1 MPESLFI
8 YKDVTISDKDWNT
21 KRFDKET
28 ADKIAAKIKGSEVQ
42 YRPADP
48 YYGEKFGQ
56 VGQRNEGYVVLAKY
70 GYVTRISDDLL
81 KEIQDAK

>member
-1 MPESLFI
+1 MPESLLI
-8 YKDVTISDKDWNT
+8 YKDVTISDRDWNT

-28 ADKIAAKIKGSEVQ
+28 AEKVASRIYGEVQ

-48 YYGEKFGQ
+48 YYGQKFGQ

-70 GYVTRISDDLL
+70 GYVTRISDNFL

>member
-1 MPESLFI
+1 MGASLFI

-28 ADKIAAKIKGSEVQ
+28 AEKIAAKIKGSEVQ

-48 YYGEKFGQ
+48 YYGQKFGQ
-56 VGQRNEGYVVLAKY
+56 TGQRNEGYVVLAKY
-70 GYVTRISDDLL
+70 GFVTRISDDLL
-81 KEIQDAK
+81 KELKGAG